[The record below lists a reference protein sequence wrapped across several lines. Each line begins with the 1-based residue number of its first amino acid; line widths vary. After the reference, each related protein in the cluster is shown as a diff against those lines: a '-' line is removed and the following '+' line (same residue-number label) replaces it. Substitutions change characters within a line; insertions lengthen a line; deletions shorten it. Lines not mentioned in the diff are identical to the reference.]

1 MEELDDEPERDAPR
15 RRGIPRWAWITCG
28 SGCMLAMI
36 TIAVVTIAGYRV
48 IRTGTD
54 PEQQWP
60 KLAEV
65 LPYDERPEHLSLE
78 FGFSIGT
85 DQFHLRDGRTG
96 AAAVITAM
104 PDPGAVD
111 ALLDADPQTVFGM
124 GGPLDPESG
133 ELELQ
138 GRTVRALRFSSI
150 RGTGKEPGIR
160 LDLGQRGK
168 SWRVA
173 ELKMRQPP
181 TDEDVQAF
189 FEPFDVWRE

>member
-1 MEELDDEPERDAPR
+1 MEELDDELERAAPR

-28 SGCMLAMI
+28 SGCLLAMI

-48 IRTGTD
+48 IRTGSD
-54 PEQQWP
+54 PERQWP
-60 KLAEV
+60 RLAEV
-65 LPYDERPEHLSLE
+65 LAYDERPEHLSLE
-78 FGFSIGT
+78 FGLSIGA
-85 DQFHLRDGRTG
+85 DQFHLRDDRTG
-96 AAAVITAM
+96 AALVITAM
-104 PDPGAVD
+104 PDPTAADG
-111 ALLDADPQTVFGM
+111 LLDPDPQTLFGM
-124 GGPLDPESG
+124 GEPLDPESG

-138 GRTVRALRFSSI
+138 GRTVRILRFASI
-150 RGTGKEPGIR
+150 RGAGKEPGVR

-173 ELKMRQPP
+173 ELKMREPP